1 MDLFLFIRQGFPG
14 RSRGLDR
21 RLSFREVGKL
31 SRSCAHTFSVEG
43 HIGGET
49 SLGRFHVGSDLD
61 YQTLS
66 AKVHDSTSK
75 KALTLHRL
83 RLDNFLLRFGLGLGL
98 SGLLFGR
105 NLLLGRRFFGGF
117 LFSSPSLRLGLG
129 LGSSDLLRGGF
140 LHGSLFCSSR
150 FGRKF
155 EALRRE
161 DGTRLGTDNG
171 PSDRGYGRLARK
183 RGQLGESRKPR
194 AQTGSQSRKHDVDVV
209 AL

>member
-1 MDLFLFIRQGFPG
+1 MDLFLYIRQGFPG

-21 RLSFREVGKL
+21 SLSFREVGKL

-43 HIGGET
+43 HVGGET
-49 SLGRFHVGSDLD
+49 SLGRFHVGGDLD

-66 AKVHDSTSK
+66 AKVHDSTPK
-75 KALTLHRL
+75 KALTLRRL
-83 RLDNFLLRFGLGLGL
+83 RLDNFLLRFGLGL

-117 LFSSPSLRLGLG
+117 LFSSPSLGLGLG
-129 LGSSDLLRGGF
+129 LGSSDLLRGG
-140 LHGSLFCSSR
+140 LLRGNLFCSSR

-161 DGTRLGTDNG
+161 DGTRLGRDNG
-171 PSDRGYGRLARK
+171 PSDRGHGRRARK
-183 RGQLGESRKPR
+183 SGQL
-194 AQTGSQSRKHDVDVV
+194 
-209 AL
+209 